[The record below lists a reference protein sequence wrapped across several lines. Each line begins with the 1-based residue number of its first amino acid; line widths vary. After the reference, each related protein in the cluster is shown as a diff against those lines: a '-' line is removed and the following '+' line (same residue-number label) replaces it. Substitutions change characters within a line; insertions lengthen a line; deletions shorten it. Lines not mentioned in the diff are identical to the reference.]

1 MRAFCWLLLV
11 SLLLPAVPLSAQSL
25 IVHVNRRGAYNLKL
39 VDLNSAPKDELMTL
53 VGEVDADRIIDGRP
67 YDSKQRLLDAK
78 IVSREVFERIEK
90 RVTTTSV
97 G

>member
-11 SLLLPAVPLSAQSL
+11 SLLLPAVPLSAQTL